1 MAWIGLPP
9 QAPVALGVLL
19 VVRAVAFRS
28 WQRRM
33 EAGPATVAAQWA
45 RHCAPRIR
53 IAGAIA
59 PLLALLLAIF
69 AGALA
74 PVFITIAGLLAAA
87 TGAAFKF
94 FLITRMGQHHGYS
107 LPHMPVRGVPRVA
120 PR

>member
-1 MAWIGLPP
+1 LPL
-9 QAPVALGVLL
+9 QAPIALGVLL
-19 VVRAVAFRS
+19 VVRAVAFRF

-33 EAGPATVAAQWA
+33 EGGPATVAAQWA
-45 RHCAPRIR
+45 QHCAPRIR
-53 IAGAIA
+53 IGGAIA

-69 AGALA
+69 AGPLA
-74 PVFITIAGLLAAA
+74 PVLVTVAGLLAAG

-94 FLITRMGQHHGYS
+94 LLITRMGQYQGYS